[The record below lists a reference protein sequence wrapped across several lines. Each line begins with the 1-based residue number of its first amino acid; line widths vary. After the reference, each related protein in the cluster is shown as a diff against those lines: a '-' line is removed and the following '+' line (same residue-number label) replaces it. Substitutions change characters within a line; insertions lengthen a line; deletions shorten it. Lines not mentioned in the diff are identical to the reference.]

1 MRWFPTGDGEMIAG
15 VLFLVGLFVVI
26 FLIAHD
32 PRRVFWR
39 DARRRDSRGSHLPIR
54 FFWW

>member
-1 MRWFPTGDGEMIAG
+1 MQMLGPIAG
-15 VLFLVGLFVVI
+15 VLFLVGLLAVVL
-26 FLIAHD
+26 LIAYD

-39 DARRRDSRGSHLPIR
+39 DPRRRDSRGSHLPIR

>member
-1 MRWFPTGDGEMIAG
+1 MSTLGTISGI
-15 VLFLVGLFVVI
+15 LFLLGLVTVI
-26 FLIAHD
+26 FLIAFD

-39 DARRRDSRGSHLPIR
+39 NPRRRDSRGSHLPIR

>member
-1 MRWFPTGDGEMIAG
+1 MFGVIAG
-15 VLFLVGLFVVI
+15 ALFLVGLLFVVFI
-26 FLIAHD
+26 IAHD

-39 DARRRDSRGSHLPIR
+39 DSRRRDSRGSHLPIR